1 MISCTKMIETIFSSG
16 FFQRAVVA
24 GGFLALACGLLGIFL
39 VLRKDAMISHGL
51 SHVAFAGVALG
62 LVLNFLPVVI
72 SLVVCIIGSLFI
84 LKLKEQAKLPGDT
97 AIGILSSAGMALGI
111 LLASL
116 KRNFGVELMTY
127 LFGDILAIEPIEVW
141 LSLGLALF
149 VVIAIIIY
157 YHKLVFMTFD
167 RESALVSGVKVKSLD
182 KLLAILTSITVVL
195 GIRIVGLLLVS
206 ALTVIPAASALQLSR
221 NFKAALILSSSF
233 SLLSILSGIFLA
245 YVFNLPASAAIVF
258 LSIFIFLLT
267 LGLKSVVKN

>member
-1 MISCTKMIETIFSSG
+1 MIEAIFSSG
-16 FFQRAVVA
+16 FFQRAILA
-24 GGFLALACGLLGIFL
+24 GSFLALACGLLGVFL

-72 SLVVCIIGSLFI
+72 SLIVCVIGSLFI
-84 LKLKEQAKLPGDT
+84 LKLKEQAKLHGDT
-97 AIGILSSAGMALGI
+97 AIGILSSSGMALGI

-127 LFGDILAIEPIEVW
+127 LFGDILAITPAEVW
-141 LSLGLALF
+141 LSIGLALL
-149 VVIAIIIY
+149 VVASIIIH
-157 YHKLVFMTFD
+157 YHQLVFMTFD
-167 RESALVSGVKVKSLD
+167 RESALVSGVKVRKLD
-182 KLLAILTSITVVL
+182 KLLIILTSITVVL

-221 NFKAALILSSSF
+221 NFKSTLILSSLF

-245 YVFNLPASAAIVF
+245 YVFNLPASATIVF
-258 LSIFIFLLT
+258 LSVFIFLVS
-267 LGLKSVVKN
+267 LGLRRAG